1 MTKNIEP
8 AKAEK
13 SRSFRKKLLA
23 GLSAVAMVTTF
34 VPSLAAGTAH
44 AAPGDA
50 AVAAAG
56 SCPTYIG
63 DTAIEGKPGEAT
75 EGNKPEIALK
85 ADNIIEADAFKSGY
99 IKTTTDASN
108 AKNTLSG
115 RAFFGG
121 VGTPATTNN
130 GATPVPDG
138 TKVYLQWRDTDGA
151 ASPIYSTTVKT
162 LDQSDA
168 SQIGPGAYAFDLRKP
183 WVDNTGKQH
192 VYKSIDGQYYRIWIQ
207 DFTDPAGNDVS
218 MVRQAGGFFPGSLV
232 NSVTGNNLGQ
242 FPLIGTNMQRTAVFM
257 YTMPND
263 YMTRPKAE
271 WIHDEKGALTAPA
284 TDLSVTDSVSG
295 KVWFESAA
303 GDLANSATGPNFNNS
318 GDVAVEGYKVV
329 LSMLTAEGKAAL
341 AQLRKATP
349 NVNDREVA
357 VRDMLTD
364 HPEYIQGTYTA
375 LTNEKGMYTIRLP
388 KNAGADVDRMY
399 MFVLDKNGKP
409 VPNYSSFMRPT
420 FNMFNSNASWTPQPS
435 SAENLIRRN
444 WYNVNLALV
453 LSVQVELDIT
463 NFDAQ
468 DNFAQ
473 PGQTAE
479 LKLAGKE
486 LSPLPNKIV
495 WKDSNGKIVQ
505 VTEGLTK
512 LSDAS
517 KANFRVPEN
526 AKDGEVYTATLMA
539 AGNELSAD
547 SFIVRTLNAK
557 YDAIEVKKGST
568 KATEKPYATR
578 ETKGLN
584 KISDG
589 KFGFPADAT
598 FKLGKG
604 AKDWATIGTDGVV
617 TVKPGADVNPCAYRI
632 PVEVTM
638 TDPLNNK
645 QKLTVKTWVPVKV
658 LPSDAD
664 TYEPAYVQDSK
675 VEAGKEIVIAKPT
688 FDNTSTPDKETAEA
702 PEGTKFELG
711 GKAPFQTVEVR
722 AEDGSIKVAPTAETK
737 PGKYEIPVKITY
749 PDGSSEVVNVPV
761 EVLTNDNDG
770 DNVPNDKDNCPD
782 LAGPAS
788 NNGCPA
794 WNDGTGAPGS
804 DVTLDK
810 DPANGPLPKTVT
822 CEADKGAKC
831 TIDENGNVKVTV
843 PDTLKDKD
851 EITVTVKDGDKVLDT
866 SKVTVTDPDSDGDG
880 VPASKDKCPDLA
892 GPASNKGCPA
902 WGDGEGEPGSDV
914 VLPKDKNNGPLPKD
928 TKCEADNGA
937 TCVIDENGD
946 VKVTLPKDAKP
957 GTEVTVTVKD
967 KDGKTLD
974 TSKVTV
980 TKPADGDNDGVPDA
994 EDNCPTIAGPASN
1007 KGCPAWG
1014 DGEGEPGSDVVLP
1027 KDKNNGPLP
1036 KDTKCE
1042 ADNGA
1047 TCVIDENG
1055 DVKVTLPKDAKPG
1068 TEVTVTV
1075 KDKDGKT
1082 LDTSK
1087 VTVTK
1092 PADGDND
1099 GVPDA
1104 EDNCPTIAGPASNK
1118 GCPAWDDGKGTPG
1131 SDVTLNKD
1139 AANGKLPDTVKCEAD
1154 NGATCTVNQDGNV
1167 TVKVPENAAPDTII
1181 NVTVKDGDKTL
1192 DTSTVTVTKPDAKD
1206 DDNDGVP
1213 NDKDNCPT
1221 IAGPASNNGC
1231 PAWND
1236 GTGAPGSDVTLDKD
1250 PANGPLPKTVTCEAD
1265 KGATCAID
1273 ENGNVVVKV
1282 PANLNDG
1289 DKIVVKV
1296 KDGDKVLDTSTVTVK
1311 DGDDDNDGV
1320 PNSKDKCADTPA
1332 GTKVDKDGCPIVAD
1346 YQPGYGDPVVVAPG
1360 ESKTAAPVYAGD
1372 KKAPEGTKYQIKDGW
1387 KAPEGWTVTVDPM
1400 TGVVTAKAP
1409 AKADL
1414 KGDTAEEVKVP
1425 VVVTYPDG
1433 ATADEAEA
1441 IFQLDSDNDGTPD
1454 VKDDDDDNDG
1464 VKDEDEKKDGTNPK
1478 NPDTDNDGV
1487 SDGREKDLGTDP
1499 KNDDTD
1505 GDGLKDGEEAGTDI
1519 DDKGNPTKNDDGTPK
1534 VNKDNATNTDP
1545 KKADTDGDGISDG
1558 REKNIG
1564 TDPNKGDTDGD
1575 GLNDGQEAGTDVDE
1589 NGNAVK
1595 DDKGN
1600 PKVNKDGATGTDPL
1614 KADTDND
1621 GINDGD
1627 EVNGTKNPFKNDKFD
1642 PNGKPGNTNPLNP
1655 DTDGDGLTDGDEV
1668 TGAKNGGKPT
1678 NPNVADTDGD
1688 GINDSDEI
1696 ANGTDPLDPN
1706 DPGKKAKKSKKKAKA
1721 GLPTTGADAL
1731 PIAAFGLIA
1740 AGAGAYAI
1748 RRRKH

>member
-1 MTKNIEP
+1 M
-8 AKAEK
+8 
-13 SRSFRKKLLA
+13 LA

-56 SCPTYIG
+56 NCPTYIG

-121 VGTPATTNN
+121 VGTPATTSN

-151 ASPIYSTTVKT
+151 ASPIYSTIVKT
-162 LDQSDA
+162 LDQSDG
-168 SQIGPGAYAFDLRKP
+168 SQVGPGAYAFDLRKP

-192 VYKSIDGQYYRIWIQ
+192 VYKSISGQYYRIWIQ

-388 KNAGADVDRMY
+388 ENAGADVDRMY

-539 AGNELSAD
+539 ADNELSAD

-711 GKAPFQTVEVR
+711 GKAPFQTVEVC

-749 PDGSSEVVNVPV
+749 PDRSSEVVNVPV

-788 NNGCPA
+788 N
-794 WNDGTGAPGS
+794 
-804 DVTLDK
+804 
-810 DPANGPLPKTVT
+810 
-822 CEADKGAKC
+822 
-831 TIDENGNVKVTV
+831 
-843 PDTLKDKD
+843 
-851 EITVTVKDGDKVLDT
+851 
-866 SKVTVTDPDSDGDG
+866 
-880 VPASKDKCPDLA
+880 
-892 GPASNKGCPA
+892 KGCPA

-914 VLPKDKNNGPLPKD
+914 VLPKDEKNGPLPKD

-1014 DGEGEPGSDVVLP
+1014 DGE
-1027 KDKNNGPLP
+1027 
-1036 KDTKCE
+1036 
-1042 ADNGA
+1042 
-1047 TCVIDENG
+1047 
-1055 DVKVTLPKDAKPG
+1055 
-1068 TEVTVTV
+1068 
-1075 KDKDGKT
+1075 
-1082 LDTSK
+1082 
-1087 VTVTK
+1087 
-1092 PADGDND
+1092 
-1099 GVPDA
+1099 
-1104 EDNCPTIAGPASNK
+1104 
-1118 GCPAWDDGKGTPG
+1118 GTPG

-1688 GINDSDEI
+1688 GINDGDEI

-1706 DPGKKAKKSKKKAKA
+1706 DPGKKAKKFKKKAKA

>member
-8 AKAEK
+8 TKAEK
-13 SRSFRKKLLA
+13 SRGFKKKLWA
-23 GLSAVAMVTTF
+23 GLSAIALTMTF
-34 VPSLAAGTAH
+34 APAFTAPSANAYEEIKSVGEVL
-44 AAPGDA
+44 
-50 AVAAAG
+50 
-56 SCPTYIG
+56 
-63 DTAIEGKPGEAT
+63 GKPHTISGWIFRDR
-75 EGNKPEIALK
+75 EGNRSGIDKPQ
-85 ADNIIEADAFKSGY
+85 D
-99 IKTTTDASN
+99 
-108 AKNTLSG
+108 
-115 RAFFGG
+115 
-121 VGTPATTNN
+121 VGLA
-130 GATPVPDG
+130 G
-138 TKVYLQWRDTDGA
+138 TKVYAQWTDYNNKKKKGAVSPVYYTLSEADGKYAIKLPDWTDAFGTVHKWEATGGQTLRIWAANPDTSKYTTAFVEGDSTFGGQGDRYRGTWNGVVNMNLAENFNISYHERPQLDRMHLPDNMWQKSTRAGGGGDVTGSVWFDQRGTFGNVVAVPTMDDRYGDIAVPGTKVVGSYVQDEVARRFDKWKNDHKGFNRDEFKAAQAQIIADYEKETGKSAIAETVYDVTDSDGNYHLQFQGLWGNSYSSNGIQNQGTHGDPVPAKADASWAKGNLKSRHVNTEYMYVSPVLPDGVGGSLNNFRDNMFQSGTNYIPNATSGGVSNVENVNFALRMENRHFEVEKYNQTDKPAKPGDTATTKATGFEPNREYDIVWTDSEGNEVKTCTSTSSNLGVVESCSLEVPADLANDQIYTATIYPKGNRDA
-151 ASPIYSTTVKT
+151 ALAKDAFAAKVTPEYKHTTVKLDEQKT
-162 LDQSDA
+162 VAAPLNKENGTTPKDAKYASLSAKDQIPAELLKGVDQSKVKVGN
-168 SQIGPGAYAFDLRKP
+168 QP
-183 WVDNTGKQH
+183 WAKVNTDGTIALAPTTGK
-192 VYKSIDGQYYRIWIQ
+192 VE
-207 DFTDPAGNDVS
+207 
-218 MVRQAGGFFPGSLV
+218 PG
-232 NSVTGNNLGQ
+232 
-242 FPLIGTNMQRTAVFM
+242 
-257 YTMPND
+257 
-263 YMTRPKAE
+263 
-271 WIHDEKGALTAPA
+271 
-284 TDLSVTDSVSG
+284 
-295 KVWFESAA
+295 
-303 GDLANSATGPNFNNS
+303 
-318 GDVAVEGYKVV
+318 
-329 LSMLTAEGKAAL
+329 
-341 AQLRKATP
+341 
-349 NVNDREVA
+349 
-357 VRDMLTD
+357 
-364 HPEYIQGTYTA
+364 EY
-375 LTNEKGMYTIRLP
+375 L
-388 KNAGADVDRMY
+388 
-399 MFVLDKNGKP
+399 
-409 VPNYSSFMRPT
+409 
-420 FNMFNSNASWTPQPS
+420 
-435 SAENLIRRN
+435 
-444 WYNVNLALV
+444 
-453 LSVQVELDIT
+453 
-463 NFDAQ
+463 
-468 DNFAQ
+468 
-473 PGQTAE
+473 
-479 LKLAGKE
+479 
-486 LSPLPNKIV
+486 
-495 WKDSNGKIVQ
+495 
-505 VTEGLTK
+505 
-512 LSDAS
+512 
-517 KANFRVPEN
+517 
-526 AKDGEVYTATLMA
+526 
-539 AGNELSAD
+539 
-547 SFIVRTLNAK
+547 
-557 YDAIEVKKGST
+557 
-568 KATEKPYATR
+568 
-578 ETKGLN
+578 
-584 KISDG
+584 
-589 KFGFPADAT
+589 
-598 FKLGKG
+598 
-604 AKDWATIGTDGVV
+604 
-617 TVKPGADVNPCAYRI
+617 
-632 PVEVTM
+632 
-638 TDPLNNK
+638 
-645 QKLTVKTWVPVKV
+645 VPVK
-658 LPSDAD
+658 
-664 TYEPAYVQDSK
+664 
-675 VEAGKEIVIAKPT
+675 
-688 FDNTSTPDKETAEA
+688 
-702 PEGTKFELG
+702 
-711 GKAPFQTVEVR
+711 QTVGSGDNSYEKIILAPITVVDPN
-722 AEDGSIKVAPTAETK
+722 ADG
-737 PGKYEIPVKITY
+737 
-749 PDGSSEVVNVPV
+749 
-761 EVLTNDNDG
+761 DNDG
-770 DNVPNDKDNCPD
+770 VKDAEDNCP
-782 LAGPAS
+782 
-788 NNGCPA
+788 
-794 WNDGTGAPGS
+794 
-804 DVTLDK
+804 
-810 DPANGPLPKTVT
+810 
-822 CEADKGAKC
+822 
-831 TIDENGNVKVTV
+831 TI
-843 PDTLKDKD
+843 
-851 EITVTVKDGDKVLDT
+851 
-866 SKVTVTDPDSDGDG
+866 
-880 VPASKDKCPDLA
+880 A

-914 VLPKDKNNGPLPKD
+914 VLPKDEKNGPLPKD

-980 TKPADGDNDGVPDA
+980 TKPADKDNDGVPDA
-994 EDNCPTIAGPASN
+994 EDNCPDLAGPVSN

-1027 KDKNNGPLP
+1027 KDEKNGPLP

-1688 GINDSDEI
+1688 GINDGDEI

>member
-8 AKAEK
+8 TKAEK

-99 IKTTTDASN
+99 INSSTDATN
-108 AKNTLSG
+108 AYATLSG
-115 RAFFGG
+115 RAFYAGI
-121 VGTPATTNN
+121 GTPATTSN

-151 ASPIYSTTVKT
+151 ASPIFVTTVKS
-162 LDQSDA
+162 LDQSDG
-168 SQIGPGAYAFDLRKP
+168 SQIGPGAYAFDLRTPIIRDGKKLTDDKNNP
-183 WVDNTGKQH
+183 VYGWEDNAGKVHLFQANG
-192 VYKSIDGQYYRIWIQ
+192 GQQYRLWINS
-207 DFTDPAGNDVS
+207 FNNEAGNTVS
-218 MVRQAGGFFPGSLV
+218 MVRQAGGYFPGSFV
-232 NSVTGNNLGQ
+232 SSSTGNNIGQ
-242 FPLIGTNMQRTAVFM
+242 FPLLGTNMQRTAVFM
-257 YTMPND
+257 YTIPGD

-271 WIHDEKGALTAPA
+271 WIHDDKGALENAAVT
-284 TDLSVTDSVSG
+284 TEVTDTVSG
-295 KVWFESAA
+295 LIWLESGA
-303 GDLANSATGPNFNNS
+303 GDRANSATGPNYNS
-318 GDVAVEGYKVV
+318 SKDGVAKGYTVV
-329 LSMLTAEGKAAL
+329 LSKLTSEGKAAL
-341 AQLRKATP
+341 SEAKQAAQTLNGEEKA
-349 NVNDREVA
+349 VKDV
-357 VRDMLTD
+357 LTE
-364 HPEYIQGTYTA
+364 HPEYIAYTYTA
-375 LTNEKGMYTIRLP
+375 TTNNEGRYTIRLP
-388 KNAGADVDRMY
+388 KDAMTVADDMY
-399 MFVLDKNGKP
+399 MFVQDPTGRV
-409 VPNYSSFMRPT
+409 VPNYSSFMRPMY
-420 FNMFNSNASWTPQPS
+420 NGADSNKSWTPQTAP
-435 SAENLIRRN
+435 AKNPGWRN
-444 WYNVNLALV
+444 WYNVNFAV
-453 LSVQVELDIT
+453 INSVDVELDIT

-479 LKLAGKE
+479 LKLTGKE

-517 KANFRVPEN
+517 KANFQVPEN

-539 AGNELSAD
+539 ADNELSAD

-578 ETKGLN
+578 GAKGLN

-604 AKDWATIGTDGVV
+604 AKDWASIGADGVV

-632 PVEVTM
+632 PVEVSM
-638 TDPLNNK
+638 TDPLNDK

-711 GKAPFQTVEVR
+711 GKAPFQTVEVC
-722 AEDGSIKVAPTAETK
+722 AEDGSIKVAPTAKTK

-749 PDGSSEVVNVPV
+749 PEGSSEVVNVPV

-770 DNVPNDKDNCPD
+770 DNVPNGEDKCPD

-794 WNDGTGAPGS
+794 W
-804 DVTLDK
+804 
-810 DPANGPLPKTVT
+810 
-822 CEADKGAKC
+822 
-831 TIDENGNVKVTV
+831 GN
-843 PDTLKDKD
+843 
-851 EITVTVKDGDKVLDT
+851 
-866 SKVTVTDPDSDGDG
+866 
-880 VPASKDKCPDLA
+880 
-892 GPASNKGCPA
+892 
-902 WGDGEGEPGSDV
+902 
-914 VLPKDKNNGPLPKD
+914 
-928 TKCEADNGA
+928 
-937 TCVIDENGD
+937 
-946 VKVTLPKDAKP
+946 
-957 GTEVTVTVKD
+957 
-967 KDGKTLD
+967 
-974 TSKVTV
+974 
-980 TKPADGDNDGVPDA
+980 
-994 EDNCPTIAGPASN
+994 
-1007 KGCPAWG
+1007 
-1014 DGEGEPGSDVVLP
+1014 
-1027 KDKNNGPLP
+1027 
-1036 KDTKCE
+1036 
-1042 ADNGA
+1042 
-1047 TCVIDENG
+1047 
-1055 DVKVTLPKDAKPG
+1055 
-1068 TEVTVTV
+1068 
-1075 KDKDGKT
+1075 
-1082 LDTSK
+1082 
-1087 VTVTK
+1087 
-1092 PADGDND
+1092 
-1099 GVPDA
+1099 
-1104 EDNCPTIAGPASNK
+1104 
-1118 GCPAWDDGKGTPG
+1118 GKGTPG
-1131 SDVTLNKD
+1131 SDVKLDKNP
-1139 AANGKLPDTVKCEAD
+1139 ANGELPGTVKCEASA
-1154 NGATCTVNQDGNV
+1154 GTCTINPDGTI
-1167 TVKVPENAAPDTII
+1167 TVKVPADAQPGTKIT
-1181 NVTVKDGDKTL
+1181 VTVKDGDKTL
-1192 DTSTVTVTKPDAKD
+1192 DTSDVEVVETDNKD
-1206 DDNDGVP
+1206 DDGDGVH
-1213 NDKDNCPT
+1213 NDKDRCQN

-1236 GTGAPGSDVTLDKD
+1236 GTGTPGKDVTLTKD
-1250 PANGPLPKTVTCEAD
+1250 PANGKLPETVKCTTDHGDICSFDGE
-1265 KGATCAID
+1265 
-1273 ENGNVVVKV
+1273 GNLVVKV
-1282 PANLNDG
+1282 PADANDG
-1289 DKIVVKV
+1289 EKIIVRVT
-1296 KDGDKVLDTSTVTVK
+1296 DGDELLDVSKVTVS
-1311 DGDDDNDGV
+1311 DPDDDNDGV
-1320 PNSKDKCADTPA
+1320 PNSKDECENTPA
-1332 GTKVDKDGCPIVAD
+1332 NTTVDEKGCPI

-1360 ESKTAAPVYAGD
+1360 ESKTATPVYAGGQ
-1372 KKAPEGTKYQIKDGW
+1372 KAPEGTKYLIKDGW
-1387 KAPEGWTVTVDPM
+1387 KAPEGWTVTVDPE

-1409 AKADL
+1409 EKGDL
-1414 KGDTAEEVKVP
+1414 NADTAEEIKVP

-1433 ATADEAEA
+1433 ATANEAEA

-1487 SDGREKDLGTDP
+1487 NDGDEKKDGTDPKNPDTDNDGVSDGREKDLGTDP

-1519 DDKGNPTKNDDGTPK
+1519 DDKGNADKNDDGSPK

-1614 KADTDND
+1614 KADTDKD

-1642 PNGKPGNTNPLNP
+1642 PNGKPGNTDPLNP

-1688 GINDSDEI
+1688 GINDGDEI

-1706 DPGKKAKKSKKKAKA
+1706 DPGKKVKKSKKKAKA

-1731 PIAAFGLIA
+1731 PIAALGLIA